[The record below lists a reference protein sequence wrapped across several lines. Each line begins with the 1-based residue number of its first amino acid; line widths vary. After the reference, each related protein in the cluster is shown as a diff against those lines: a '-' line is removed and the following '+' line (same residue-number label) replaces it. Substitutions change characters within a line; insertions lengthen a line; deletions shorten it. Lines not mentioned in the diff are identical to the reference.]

1 MITNK
6 DCPLDITD
14 EALIEQIKTNPD
26 YFLCIM
32 NRYEAKLKRYITRL
46 GSFSPEEADDV
57 LQEVFIKIY
66 KNINDFDPQLKFN
79 SWAYRIAH
87 NHVVSVFRHNS
98 ARPVSWGAEPEDFA
112 NIKDEFDLAISID
125 DGLLRQQIERVIG
138 ELKPQYREVLYLK
151 FLEEK
156 SYEELSDI
164 LKKPMGTVAT
174 LIHKAKKEFK
184 NKWSQAYE

>member
-1 MITNK
+1 MITNN

-14 EALIEQIKTNPD
+14 EELINQIKLNPD

-32 NRYEAKLKRYITRL
+32 NRYEVKLRRYITRL
-46 GSFSPEEADDV
+46 GSFSAEEADDI

-66 KNINDFDPQLKFN
+66 KNLNDFDPQLKFN

-87 NHVVSVFRHNS
+87 NHVVSVFRYNS
-98 ARPVSWGAEPEDFA
+98 SRPVSWGMEPEVFA
-112 NIKDEFDLAISID
+112 NIKDDFDLAVSID
-125 DGLLRQQIERVIG
+125 DALLRQQIEAIIG
-138 ELKPQYREVLYLK
+138 QLKPLYREVLYLK
-151 FLEEK
+151 FLEER

-174 LIHKAKKEFK
+174 LIHKAKKDFK
-184 NKWSQAYE
+184 TKWSQAYE